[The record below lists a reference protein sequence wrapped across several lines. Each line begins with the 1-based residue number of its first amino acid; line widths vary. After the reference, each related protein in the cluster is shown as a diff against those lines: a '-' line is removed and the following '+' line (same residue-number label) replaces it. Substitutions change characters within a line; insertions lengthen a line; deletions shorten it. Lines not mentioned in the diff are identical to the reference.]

1 MFEEMLNQVD
11 GMFDVI
17 LTGSLPE
24 KIAKVTRKLYLE
36 FLAQGFSHNESVQF
50 ITAILSKKG

>member
-1 MFEEMLNQVD
+1 MFEEMLTQVD
-11 GMFDVI
+11 SMFDLI

-36 FLAQGFSHNESVQF
+36 FLAQGFTREESVQF